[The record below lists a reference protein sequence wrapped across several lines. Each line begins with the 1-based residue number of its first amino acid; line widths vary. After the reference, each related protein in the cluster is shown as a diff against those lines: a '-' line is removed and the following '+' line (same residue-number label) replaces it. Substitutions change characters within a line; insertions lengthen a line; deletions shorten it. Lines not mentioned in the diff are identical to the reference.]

1 MASAGGYFF
10 GDRPSSLDA
19 KILAQVLYHRDS
31 PLAPTC
37 LKEELGK
44 HAALLTYVQRLA
56 DEVFSTPPPPP
67 LPQGAGVG
75 NGGPGPDPADKAT
88 EDPEFVRQRNL
99 WLLMAATVVGAYVLF
114 GDVVGIDLMYE
125 EDEDDGEGE

>member
-1 MASAGGYFF
+1 MATG
-10 GDRPSSLDA
+10 RPAWTRKSWRRS
-19 KILAQVLYHRDS
+19 YTTGTRRS
-31 PLAPTC
+31 R